1 MMKETGM
8 PLFESPPE
16 AVDRVYAASLFELA
30 EAEGGQPKLEEV
42 AAELEEFVELTRQQP
57 ELSEFLSSR
66 IVAVDKRE
74 ASLNRMLGDGR
85 VSDLILRFLLILNR
99 KQRLMRFLTI
109 VAAYQEMVQERFGRV
124 EVDVYTRHGL
134 NQEQIDDIRER
145 LRSAIGREPVV
156 YDYTDPNMLGG
167 VKMQIGDR
175 LFDDSIQTRLR
186 NMTELL
192 KKDGASL
199 MRSNAQ
205 QAIDDAAPNP

>member
-1 MMKETGM
+1 M

-30 EAEGGQPKLEEV
+30 EAEGGQPRLEEV
-42 AAELEEFVELTRQQP
+42 AAELEEIVELTRQQP
-57 ELSEFLSSR
+57 EFSEFLSSR

-74 ASLNRMLGDGR
+74 ASLKAMLGDGK

-99 KQRLMRFLTI
+99 KQRLMRFLTV

-124 EVDVYTRHGL
+124 EVDIYTRHPL
-134 NQEQIDDIRER
+134 AAEQQESITNR
-145 LRSAIGREPVV
+145 LRDAIGREPVV
-156 YDYTDPNMLGG
+156 YAYTDPTMLGG

-175 LFDDSIQTRLR
+175 LFDDSIQTKLR

-192 KKDGASL
+192 KKDGATL
-199 MRSNAQ
+199 MRSNAER
-205 QAIDDAAPNP
+205 AIDDATPNP